1 MFQFQSRTL
10 LSGSPRE
17 NHGSGSETRSCLARR
32 ITTASAGTATWRLV
46 GWLVLILSLST
57 LSVAQ
62 ESTNSGIV
70 GRVVDSTGASVSG
83 VKVIVTS
90 TGTGTE
96 RSAVTDEQGNYSVS
110 SLPPSNYRMKFVREG
125 FSSAVVPPF
134 DLKVGAIAREDIA
147 LAVGAVNTTVEVT
160 DQPPVLESDSA
171 SIDQGFETRQIVD
184 LPLNGR
190 NVLDMAGL
198 STGVITLAQT
208 SGAQGANAGG
218 QFGSSPSR
226 NEQIQTDGGRASST
240 NYVMDGVYVR
250 SLRFNNMAVQPSLD
264 ALQEF
269 KIIQSA
275 ASAEYGQG
283 QSVVTMV
290 TKGGGNSIHGS
301 AYEFVR
307 NTVLNA
313 QNRFADPSHKS
324 GLQQNQFGLSLG
336 APVIKNKA
344 FLFGAWER
352 YDQRAAT
359 PSESNVAD
367 PAQITGDFR
376 SASSC
381 PTDPLTGLPFGG
393 GGSCIIPSSRIS
405 AVAKLLNA
413 TYPKPNFVDPN
424 GHFNFVQTNHGV
436 NTHDTVAVRGDQSIS
451 DKQLLFERYVYYNSA
466 QLNPGFTNATTVPQS
481 GQNLSIGHT
490 YILTPTMT
498 NEVRLGWNYDKAFTG
513 PLALGPNN
521 YAQDLGFLNL
531 VGATVATDHG
541 RPNATIIG
549 PTTYGAGD
557 TQLIQGGTENLYSAN
572 DTVSFVRGKHTIRTG
587 IQYQD
592 RRFSQSTDVLSNGNF
607 IYLGLPGF
615 IDPGGTGNAMANY
628 VIGHCFMC
636 MGQEKSSLGHYS
648 DSVIA
653 PFAVDTW
660 QMSNKLTVVLG
671 LRYEY
676 ASPFKEKNNL
686 EGAFDPAT
694 GKIGFH
700 VVPANIPASL
710 SSIMNTTP
718 EYPAGIISPVKDSF
732 GPRVGLAYRATNN
745 TVVRS
750 GFGIFFDNTNLNEL
764 QLTRATEPFTYVNI
778 LYFQD
783 QNKLFPDPQN
793 MTSFPAPFSANP
805 KNRYPYSEQW
815 NLSIQHQF
823 AGNWVF
829 ETAYTGSESHKLSK
843 RYDQNQP
850 LLNSTTGQQVG
861 PSPYPQFA
869 TGMLTSTNQ
878 AFGNFHGLSGRL
890 EKQLTHGFYYQSN
903 IQWSKTMDNGSG
915 EIDANDTA
923 YSNDFRKDYGLSA
936 FHTRLRSS
944 NTASYELPFGTGKMF
959 LNHSG
964 LANTLAGG
972 WQVNGTAQFVSGFYL
987 TPTQS
992 SANSTQIGSMVPQRV
1007 NLASGAKNYGNLGS
1021 KANANKWYDP
1031 TDFAAVAS
1039 GQGTVGRDVIL
1050 GPRTTNV
1057 NFSAMKNFKLFEQ
1070 INLQFRGEVFN
1081 LFNHPNLFAPN
1092 VTVDSSTA
1100 GVISGAA
1107 DPRVAQFALKLGW

>member
-1 MFQFQSRTL
+1 MFQNESL
-10 LSGSPRE
+10 HPSSIHVMGELGSPRE
-17 NHGSGSETRSCLARR
+17 RQYGWVRR
-32 ITTASAGTATWRLV
+32 MATASKEIVHFRSFCLIA
-46 GWLVLILSLST
+46 LILSATMLGWS
-57 LSVAQ
+57 Q
-62 ESTNSGIV
+62 ESTNSGVV
-70 GRVVDSTGASVSG
+70 GRVSDETGAVVSG
-83 VKVIVTS
+83 VKVTLTN
-90 TGTGTE
+90 TGTGVE
-96 RSAVTDEQGNYSVS
+96 RSAVTDEHGAYSLS
-110 SLPPSNYRMKFVREG
+110 SVPPSNYQLRFEKEG
-125 FSSAVVPPF
+125 FSSVLLPPF
-134 DLKVGAIAREDIA
+134 DLKVGMIAREDTA
-147 LAVGAVNTTVEVT
+147 LSVGSVSSTITVT
-160 DQPPVLESDSA
+160 DQAPVLEADSA

-264 ALQEF
+264 GLQEF
-269 KIIQSA
+269 KIIQNA

-283 QSVVTMV
+283 QSVVTMI
-290 TKGGGNSIHGS
+290 TKGGTNSVHGS

-313 QNRFADPSHKS
+313 QNRFSNPAHPSS
-324 GLQQNQFGLSLG
+324 LQQNQFGLSLG

-352 YDQRAAT
+352 YDQRAGT
-359 PSESNVAD
+359 PTYGNVAD
-367 PAQITGDFR
+367 PAQMAGDF
-376 SASSC
+376 SAAASC
-381 PTDPLTGLPFGG
+381 PTDPTTGLPFGG
-393 GGSCIIPSSRIS
+393 SGACIIPSSRVTP
-405 AVAKLLNA
+405 VATLLNK

-424 GHFNFVQTNHGV
+424 GYFNFIQTNHSV
-436 NTHDTVAVRGDQSIS
+436 NTHDTVSIRGDQSIS
-451 DKQLLFERYVYYNSA
+451 DKQLLFERYIYYTSA
-466 QLNPGFTNATTVPQS
+466 QLNPGYTGASTVPQS
-481 GQNLSIGHT
+481 GQNISIGHT
-490 YILTPTMT
+490 YIFSANLT
-498 NEVRLGWNYDKAFTG
+498 NEARLGWNYDRAFTG
-513 PLALGPNN
+513 PMPPASDN
-521 YAQDLGFLNL
+521 YAKELGFLNL

-541 RPNATIIG
+541 RPSATIIG
-549 PTTYGAGD
+549 STTYGAGD
-557 TQLIQGGTENLYSAN
+557 DELIQGGTENLYSAN
-572 DTVSFVRGKHTIRTG
+572 DTLSIVRGKHTIRTG
-587 IQYQD
+587 IQLQE
-592 RRFSQSTDVLSNGNF
+592 RRFSQSTDVLSNGVF
-607 IYLGLPGF
+607 LYLGLPGF
-615 IDPGGTGNAMANY
+615 IDPGSTGNATANY

-636 MGQEKSSLGHYS
+636 MGQEESSLGHYT
-648 DSVIA
+648 DSVIS
-653 PFAVDTW
+653 PFVVDTW
-660 QMSNKLTVVLG
+660 QLTQKLTGVFG

-686 EGAFDPAT
+686 EAAFDPST
-694 GKIGFH
+694 QKIGFH

-718 EYPAGIISPVKDSF
+718 EYPAGIIKPVKDSF
-732 GPRVGLAYRATNN
+732 GPRLGLAYRITNN

-783 QNKLFPDPQN
+783 QANLFPNPDQ
-793 MTSFPAPFSANP
+793 MTTFPAPFTVNA

-815 NLSIQHQF
+815 NLSVQQQF

-829 ETAYTGSESHKLSK
+829 EAAYTGSETHKLSK

-850 LLNSTTGQQVG
+850 LLDPTTGQQVG
-861 PSPYPQFA
+861 PSPYPQFQ

-878 AFGNFHGLSGRL
+878 AFGNFHGVSGRL

-923 YSNDFRKDYGLSA
+923 YSNDFRKDYSLSA
-936 FHTRLRSS
+936 FDTRIRSS
-944 NTASYELPFGTGKMF
+944 NTASYELPFGTGKAF

-964 LANTLAGG
+964 VVNTLAGG
-972 WQVNGTAQFVSGFYL
+972 WQVNGTVQFVSGFYL

-992 SANSTQIGSMVPQRV
+992 SSNSTEIGSMVPQRV
-1007 NLASGAKNYGNLGS
+1007 NLAPGAKNYGNLGS

-1031 TDFAAVAS
+1031 TAFATVAS
-1039 GQGTVGRDVIL
+1039 GQGTLGRDVIL
-1050 GPRTTNV
+1050 GPHTINA
-1057 NFSAMKNFKLFEQ
+1057 NFSAMKDFKIFEQ
-1070 INLQFRGEVFN
+1070 MNLQFRGEVFN

-1092 VTVDSSTA
+1092 LTVDSSTA

-1107 DPRVAQFALKLGW
+1107 DPRVAQFALKLTW